1 MNNQDKKK
9 FRVNISL
16 DRDTHNL
23 LIQLSEEGGY
33 ETVSRA
39 VRSLVK
45 KYGTQ
50 ELNAFKSTAMDMG
63 TSINTEPR

>member
-1 MNNQDKKK
+1 MKGQDNKK

-16 DRDTHNL
+16 DRDTHDL
-23 LIQLSEEGGY
+23 LVRLADEGGY

-45 KYGTQ
+45 KYGKR
-50 ELNAFKSTAMDMG
+50 ELDPFHGATMAVGEGQNQVS
-63 TSINTEPR
+63 